1 MDRTDRQK
9 LGIRKWIKSGGAG
22 VLCYA
27 TGVGKTNTSL
37 MLASSLINK
46 NKNTKVLIAVPTE
59 VLKEQWMRECIK
71 RNIFSNCKIEIFNS
85 LIKNTYDVDL
95 FIIDEAHLSAS
106 EKFIYMYECVTYKYI
121 LGLSATWERL
131 DGGHLRLERYMQI
144 CDTIT
149 LEQALQNGWI
159 APYRNYKVLV
169 DVDLTTYYE
178 LNQRFQSVFAVF
190 GHDFKLIMDLVQHPK
205 KVKLWAQK
213 HGYPVDKVRGFLA
226 VFMRLL
232 RQRKAFVMS
241 HPKKFEIANKILDAR
256 PNSKCIVFS
265 ATVKDAEMFKHRA
278 LTLHSQKKKKENAKI
293 LEKFNQME
301 IGVISSPKAL
311 NQGVDVKGLSV
322 GVAITCDSSQ
332 TTNVQKIGRICRFEE
347 GKQAE
352 MFTLVVKNT
361 IENTWFDN
369 ANKNTSYITI
379 TEKQLDTVLKN
390 EYLSVRPKKGVVD
403 LEHRF

>member
-1 MDRTDRQK
+1 
-9 LGIRKWIKSGGAG
+9 
-22 VLCYA
+22 
-27 TGVGKTNTSL
+27 
-37 MLASSLINK
+37 
-46 NKNTKVLIAVPTE
+46 
-59 VLKEQWMRECIK
+59 
-71 RNIFSNCKIEIFNS
+71 
-85 LIKNTYDVDL
+85 
-95 FIIDEAHLSAS
+95 
-106 EKFIYMYECVTYKYI
+106 
-121 LGLSATWERL
+121 
-131 DGGHLRLERYMQI
+131 
-144 CDTIT
+144 
-149 LEQALQNGWI
+149 
-159 APYRNYKVLV
+159 
-169 DVDLTTYYE
+169 
-178 LNQRFQSVFAVF
+178 
-190 GHDFKLIMDLVQHPK
+190 MDLVQHPN
-205 KVKLWAQK
+205 KVKIWAQK
-213 HGYPVDKVRGFLA
+213 HGYPADKVKGFLA

-241 HPKKFEIANKILDAR
+241 HPKKFELANKILDAR

-265 ATVKDAEMFKHRA
+265 ATVRDAEMFKHRA

-293 LEKFNQME
+293 LEQFNQMDVG
-301 IGVISSPKAL
+301 IISSPKAL

-352 MFTLVVKNT
+352 MFTLIVKNT

-379 TEKQLDTVLKN
+379 TEKQLETVLNN